1 MVKIVCFCPGCTD
14 RIIGKCMVTVLLE
27 LKTYPREKDFIS
39 MCNKKHV
46 KYYKFN
52 NMHTYYE

>member
-14 RIIGKCMVTVLLE
+14 LIIGKCMVTVHLE

-52 NMHTYYE
+52 NMHI